1 MPRIFCCIV
10 VRMFWHSAAATVI
23 GIQSGTAYSP
33 LGGVYGFPKAA
44 SAAEISAM
52 QASFRLQPTYA
63 PGKSVAKVS
72 IDFSG
77 DKAPEKESH
86 AFADI
91 LGRKSMS
98 RKAIGRRSIVGA
110 ALSAPFFGSAGRAQG
125 AWPTKPIRIV
135 VPFNPGGAIDA
146 LVRVIADGLAT
157 RLGQQVLVDPKPGAN
172 TIVGADIVAK
182 AAPDG
187 YTFLITT
194 NSTHTNNPSL
204 YAKLPFDPDKDLIP
218 VSLVSLGTILVVV
231 KADAPFS
238 DLRGMAAW
246 VKRLGRPATYGS
258 WGIGSSGHLYGL
270 MFEKSLSGP
279 NGGGLYSHVPYRGD
293 VPAIQDV
300 ANGTLDI
307 TWASPTSAKPQI
319 AAGRVKPL
327 AVAGAKRSA
336 SMPELGTFAEQ
347 LVAGFDLSLFVA
359 AYAPAGTPADIVN
372 RLQSEIKAVISQ
384 PEVAAKMIAQGQT
397 PVGSTPAELAAVL
410 ARETPIWA
418 DLIKQSGAKVE

>member
-1 MPRIFCCIV
+1 MTR
-10 VRMFWHSAAATVI
+10 
-23 GIQSGTAYSP
+23 
-33 LGGVYGFPKAA
+33 KA
-44 SAAEISAM
+44 
-52 QASFRLQPTYA
+52 
-63 PGKSVAKVS
+63 
-72 IDFSG
+72 
-77 DKAPEKESH
+77 
-86 AFADI
+86 
-91 LGRKSMS
+91 LGR
-98 RKAIGRRSIVGA
+98 RTIVGA
-110 ALSAPFFGSAGRAQG
+110 ALSAPFLGSAGWAQG

-146 LVRVIADGLAT
+146 LVRVIADGLT
-157 RLGQQVLVDPKPGAN
+157 TKLGQQVLVDPKPGAN

-194 NSTHTNNPSL
+194 NSTHTNNPTL
-204 YAKLPFDPDKDLIP
+204 YAKLPFDPAKDLIP
-218 VSLVSLGTILVVV
+218 VSLISLGTILVLV

-246 VKRLGRPATYGS
+246 VKGLGRPATYGS
-258 WGIGSSGHLYGL
+258 WGIGSSAHLYGL
-270 MFEKSLSGP
+270 MFEKSL
-279 NGGGLYSHVPYRGD
+279 GGLYSHVPYRGD
-293 VPAIQDV
+293 VPALQDV

-347 LVAGFDLSLFVA
+347 LIAGFDLSLFVA

-372 RLQSEIKAVISQ
+372 RLQREIKAVISE
-384 PEVAAKMIAQGQT
+384 PAVAEKMIAQGQT

-418 DLIKQSGAKVE
+418 DLITQSGAKVE

>member
-1 MPRIFCCIV
+1 M
-10 VRMFWHSAAATVI
+10 
-23 GIQSGTAYSP
+23 
-33 LGGVYGFPKAA
+33 L
-44 SAAEISAM
+44 
-52 QASFRLQPTYA
+52 
-63 PGKSVAKVS
+63 
-72 IDFSG
+72 
-77 DKAPEKESH
+77 
-86 AFADI
+86 
-91 LGRKSMS
+91 
-98 RKAIGRRSIVGA
+98 RKALSRRSIVGA
-110 ALSAPFFGSAGRAQG
+110 ALSAPLFGSAGFSGASWAQG

-146 LVRVIADGLAT
+146 LVRVIADGLTT

-172 TIVGADIVAK
+172 TIVGAEIVAR
-182 AAPDG
+182 APPDG
-187 YTFLITT
+187 YTFLVTT

-218 VSLVSLGTILVVV
+218 VSLVSLGTILVLV

-246 VKRLGRPATYGS
+246 VKGLGRPATYGS
-258 WGIGSSGHLYGL
+258 WGIGSSAHLYGL
-270 MFEKSLSGP
+270 MFEKSL
-279 NGGGLYSHVPYRGD
+279 GGQYTHVPYRGD
-293 VPAIQDV
+293 VPALQDV

-347 LVAGFDLSLFVA
+347 LIAGFDLSLFVA
-359 AYAPAGTPADIVN
+359 AYAPAGTTADIVG
-372 RLQSEIKAVISQ
+372 RLQREIKAVISQ
-384 PEVAAKMIAQGQT
+384 PEVAEKMIAQGQT

>member
-1 MPRIFCCIV
+1 MNRLPAWLSFNEEQ
-10 VRMFWHSAAATVI
+10 AAI
-23 GIQSGTAYSP
+23 
-33 LGGVYGFPKAA
+33 
-44 SAAEISAM
+44 
-52 QASFRLQPTYA
+52 
-63 PGKSVAKVS
+63 PG
-72 IDFSG
+72 
-77 DKAPEKESH
+77 EET
-86 AFADI
+86 
-91 LGRKSMS
+91 MT
-98 RKAIGRRSIVGA
+98 RKAFGRRTIVGA
-110 ALSAPFFGSAGRAQG
+110 ALSAPLLGKAGWAQG

-146 LVRVIADGLAT
+146 LVRVIADGLTT

-172 TIVGADIVAK
+172 TIVGAEIVAR
-182 AAPDG
+182 APPDG

-218 VSLVSLGTILVVV
+218 VSLVSLGTILVLV
-231 KADAPFS
+231 KVDAPFS

-246 VKRLGRPATYGS
+246 VKGLGRPATYGS
-258 WGIGSSGHLYGL
+258 WGIGSSAHLYGL
-270 MFEKSLSGP
+270 MFEKSL
-279 NGGGLYSHVPYRGD
+279 GGHYTHVPYRGD

-359 AYAPAGTPADIVN
+359 AYAPAGTPADIVA
-372 RLQSEIKAVISQ
+372 RLQREIKAVISQ
-384 PEVAAKMIAQGQT
+384 PEVAEKMIAQGQT

>member
-1 MPRIFCCIV
+1 M
-10 VRMFWHSAAATVI
+10 
-23 GIQSGTAYSP
+23 
-33 LGGVYGFPKAA
+33 L
-44 SAAEISAM
+44 
-52 QASFRLQPTYA
+52 
-63 PGKSVAKVS
+63 
-72 IDFSG
+72 
-77 DKAPEKESH
+77 
-86 AFADI
+86 
-91 LGRKSMS
+91 
-98 RKAIGRRSIVGA
+98 RKAFGRRTIVGA
-110 ALSAPFFGSAGRAQG
+110 ALSAPFSGSAGWAQG

-146 LVRVIADGLAT
+146 LVRVIADGLTT

-172 TIVGADIVAK
+172 TIVGAEIVAK

-194 NSTHTNNPSL
+194 NSTHTNNPTL
-204 YAKLPFDPDKDLIP
+204 YAKLPFDPAKDLMP
-218 VSLVSLGTILVVV
+218 VSLISLGTILVVV

-246 VKRLGRPATYGS
+246 VKGLGRPATYGS

-270 MFEKSLSGP
+270 MFEKTL
-279 NGGGLYSHVPYRGD
+279 GGLYSHVPYRGD
-293 VPAIQDV
+293 VPALQDV

-336 SMPELGTFAEQ
+336 SMPQLGTFAEQ
-347 LVAGFDLSLFVA
+347 LVAGFSLSLFVA
-359 AYAPAGTPADIVN
+359 AYAPAGTPTDIID
-372 RLQSEIKAVISQ
+372 RLQREIKAVISQ
-384 PEVAAKMIAQGQT
+384 PEVAEKLISQGQT

-410 ARETPIWA
+410 TRETPIWA